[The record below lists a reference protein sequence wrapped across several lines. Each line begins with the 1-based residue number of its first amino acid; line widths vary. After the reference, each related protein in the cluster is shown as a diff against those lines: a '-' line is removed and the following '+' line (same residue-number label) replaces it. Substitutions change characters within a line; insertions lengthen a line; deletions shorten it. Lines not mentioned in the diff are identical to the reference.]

1 MKNNGDFYALL
12 FQMKN
17 IARWGLMYN
26 TRQENLSEHSMEC
39 AVLAH
44 ALALIGNREFGK
56 NYDAARILSA
66 ALFHDMNEVLTG
78 DLPTPIKYYNDN
90 ITESYKEIERISL
103 DKMLS
108 LLDDDTAREY
118 KALLDASMRASKARI
133 TSAVELS
140 DDEKE
145 RLPAKLSKA
154 YQKNVTAEYF
164 VDGSLIGGVIVELDG
179 TVIDGSIRQRL
190 SDVKDVINK

>member
-39 AVLAH
+39 AVIAH

-56 NYDAARILSA
+56 NYDATRILSA

-78 DLPTPIKYYNDN
+78 DLPTPIKYYNDS
-90 ITESYKEIERISL
+90 IKESYKEIERISL

-108 LLDDDTAREY
+108 LLDEETAGEY
-118 KALLDASMRASKARI
+118 KKLL
-133 TSAVELS
+133 
-140 DDEKE
+140 
-145 RLPAKLSKA
+145 KLSEEEERVVKGADKLCA
-154 YQKNVTAEYF
+154 YIKCLQELERGNREFFSARATIEKSLKEFKMPEVDFFLEHCIASFTKNIDEVT
-164 VDGSLIGGVIVELDG
+164 L
-179 TVIDGSIRQRL
+179 
-190 SDVKDVINK
+190 

>member
-1 MKNNGDFYALL
+1 MKNNGDFNALL

-90 ITESYKEIERISL
+90 IKESYKEIERISL
-103 DKMLS
+103 DKMPCWTKTPLGNTKPF
-108 LLDDDTAREY
+108 LIFPR
-118 KALLDASMRASKARI
+118 RRR
-133 TSAVELS
+133 ELS
-140 DDEKE
+140 RE
-145 RLPAKLSKA
+145 RISFAPILSACRNWSGETENFPLPA
-154 YQKNVTAEYF
+154 
-164 VDGSLIGGVIVELDG
+164 
-179 TVIDGSIRQRL
+179 
-190 SDVKDVINK
+190 

>member
-56 NYDAARILSA
+56 NYDATRILSA

-78 DLPTPIKYYNDN
+78 DLPTPIKYYNDS
-90 ITESYKEIERISL
+90 IKESYKEIERISL
-103 DKMLS
+103 EKMLS
-108 LLDDDTAREY
+108 LLDEDTAEEY
-118 KALLDASMRASKARI
+118 KTLLDLSEEEERIVKGADKLCAYIKCLQELERGNREFSSARATIEKSLKNYKMPEVDFFLEHCI
-133 TSAVELS
+133 SSFTKNI
-140 DDEKE
+140 DE
-145 RLPAKLSKA
+145 
-154 YQKNVTAEYF
+154 VT
-164 VDGSLIGGVIVELDG
+164 L
-179 TVIDGSIRQRL
+179 
-190 SDVKDVINK
+190 